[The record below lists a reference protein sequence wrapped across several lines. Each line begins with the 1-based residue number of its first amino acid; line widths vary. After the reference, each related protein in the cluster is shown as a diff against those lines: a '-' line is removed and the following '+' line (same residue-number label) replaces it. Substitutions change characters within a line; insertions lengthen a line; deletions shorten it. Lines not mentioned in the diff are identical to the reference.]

1 VDRDDLPPVVDD
13 YLVGG
18 LVVGGKLGLDGLPLA
33 VETGYVAIDM
43 DIDLLG
49 KSLQK
54 KVQYVRRPD
63 GTLIETNHFSFSEAR
78 APSSH
83 LVTHPSSETNHFSF
97 SEARAPSSHLV
108 THPSSETDARGGRFQ
123 LPGLQRCT
131 CDCQRNFGISC
142 GGVQHWT
149 HTVYCRCQSHH

>member
-1 VDRDDLPPVVDD
+1 MDRDDLPPVVDD

-83 LVTHPSSETNHFSF
+83 LVTHPSSQ
-97 SEARAPSSHLV
+97 
-108 THPSSETDARGGRFQ
+108 TDARGGRFQ